1 MREQLE
7 ARLDALRREY
17 EEGQK
22 MLTDLDAKREQLT
35 RTMLRIEGA
44 IQVLRE
50 TLEAQEKP
58 QE

>member
-1 MREQLE
+1 MRDQLE

-50 TLEAQEKP
+50 TLEVQEKP

>member
-7 ARLDALRREY
+7 ARLEALRHEF
-17 EEGQK
+17 EQGQK
-22 MLTDLDAKREQLT
+22 MLAELDNKRDNLT

-50 TLEAQEKP
+50 TLEKEEKA
-58 QE
+58 EE

>member
-1 MREQLE
+1 MRDQLE

-22 MLTDLDAKREQLT
+22 MLTDLDAKRDQLT

-50 TLEAQEKP
+50 TLEGQDKP